1 MFLFS
6 QFRVTLSVIVAKLR
20 QTLYHK
26 LMFSIVAKLRQS
38 EGLKHSAL
46 TIFSY
51 SFASAFSALAIILI
65 SRLLGPVDFADFSV
79 AFSLSLIL
87 NRLNDFGF
95 SIVIQKIVGGEW
107 RHHKINAYLS
117 LILKYRLVISLILLM
132 LGLFF
137 ATPIASYLQISNPL
151 LIPLTFI
158 SSLPVSYFEISQV
171 TLQSL
176 AKFKLAA
183 YNYLLPSVLKFLMAL
198 MIFLLQ
204 IRNVPLIL
212 SLYMFSCLPGLIVA
226 EWLKPRWIKY
236 QLTEVFK
243 KEKPVIF
250 NLLKHSAFALI
261 AAGVIDNIDIIF
273 AKHYLSNYE
282 AGLLAGVSRIAM
294 LLYVVAYSLASVL
307 NPRVTAYHRQA
318 DFSAFLKKAWGIT
331 ALAVLGFFVSL
342 PFAPILVR
350 WTIGP
355 EYLAGMDSLI
365 VLLAVG
371 FLSIIVVPFGA
382 TFYAFRSN
390 RYFSLAAFLQLA
402 IMLLGNFIFVP
413 QLGLTASVYTRLVA
427 RVALLLLTWAMLW
440 WSYRR
445 EFGKK

>member
-1 MFLFS
+1 VGEGVEHL
-6 QFRVTLSVIVAKLR
+6 VLLLK
-20 QTLYHK
+20 TLYHK

-38 EGLKHSAL
+38 EGFKHSAL

-107 RHHKINAYLS
+107 RHHKISAYLS
-117 LILKYRLVISLILLM
+117 LILKYRLVISLVLLM

-137 ATPIASYLQISNPL
+137 ATPIASYLQINNPL

-158 SSLPVSYFEISQV
+158 SSLPVTYFEISQV

-183 YNYLLPSVLKFLMAL
+183 YNYLLPSVLKFVMAL

-204 IRNVPLIL
+204 IHNVPLIL

-243 KEKPVIF
+243 KEKAVIF

-307 NPRVTAYHRQA
+307 NPRVTAYHRQK
-318 DFSAFLKKAWGIT
+318 DFDAFLKKAWSIT
-331 ALAVLGFFVSL
+331 VLAVLGFFIVL
-342 PFAPILVR
+342 PLAPFLVK
-350 WTIGP
+350 WTIGA

-371 FLSIIVVPFGA
+371 FLSIIVAPFAA
-382 TFYAFRSN
+382 TFYAFKSN
-390 RYFSLAAFLQLA
+390 RYFSISAVLQLS
-402 IMLLGNFIFVP
+402 IMLLGNLIFVP
-413 QLGLTASVYTRLVA
+413 QFGLAGSVYTRLVA
-427 RVALLLLTWAMLW
+427 RVALLLLTWMMLW
-440 WSYRR
+440 GSYRK

>member
-1 MFLFS
+1 
-6 QFRVTLSVIVAKLR
+6 
-20 QTLYHK
+20 
-26 LMFSIVAKLRQS
+26 MFSVVAKLRQS

-51 SFASAFSALAIILI
+51 SFASGFSALAVILI

-87 NRLNDFGF
+87 TRLNDFGF

-107 RHHKINAYLS
+107 RRPKINAYLS
-117 LILKYRLVISLILLM
+117 LVLKYRLVISLLLLLM
-132 LGLFF
+132 GLLF
-137 ATPIASYLQISNPL
+137 AESIAIYLQIKNPW
-151 LIPLTFI
+151 LIPLTFVA
-158 SSLPVSYFEISQV
+158 SLPVTYFEISQV

-198 MIFLLQ
+198 TVYLLK
-204 IRNVPLIL
+204 IENVPLIL
-212 SLYMFSCLPGLIVA
+212 SLYMFSCLPGLVVA

-236 QLTEVFK
+236 QLTRIFK
-243 KEKPVIF
+243 KEQTKIF
-250 NLLKHSAFALI
+250 ALLKHSAFALI
-261 AAGVIDNIDIIF
+261 ASGVIDNIDIIF

-294 LLYVVAYSLASVL
+294 LLYVVAYSLAAVL
-307 NPRVTAYHRQA
+307 NPRVTAYRKQK
-318 DFSAFLKKAWGIT
+318 DFNAFLKKAWAIT
-331 ALAVLGFFVSL
+331 ALAVFGFFVSL
-342 PFAPILVR
+342 PFAPILVKL
-350 WTIGP
+350 TIGHQ
-355 EYLAGMDSLI
+355 YLAGMDSLI

-371 FLSIIVVPFGA
+371 FLSIVIVPFTA

-402 IMLLGNFIFVP
+402 IMLIGNFIFVP
-413 QLGLTASVYTRLVA
+413 QLGLVASVYTRLA
-427 RVALLLLTWAMLW
+427 TRVALLLLTWAMLW

-445 EFGKK
+445 EFGK

>member
-1 MFLFS
+1 
-6 QFRVTLSVIVAKLR
+6 
-20 QTLYHK
+20 
-26 LMFSIVAKLRQS
+26 MFSVVAKLRQS

-51 SFASAFSALAIILI
+51 SFASAFSALAVILI

-107 RHHKINAYLS
+107 RRPKINAYLS
-117 LILKYRLVISLILLM
+117 LVLKYRLVISLVLL
-132 LGLFF
+132 LIGLLF
-137 ATPIASYLQISNPL
+137 AENIATYLQIANPW
-151 LIPLTFI
+151 LIPLTFL

-183 YNYLLPSVLKFLMAL
+183 YNYLIPSVLKFLMAL
-198 MIFLLQ
+198 TVYLLK
-204 IRNVPLIL
+204 IESVPLIL
-212 SLYMFSCLPGLIVA
+212 SLYMFTCLPGLIVA

-236 QLTEVFK
+236 QLTEIYT
-243 KEKPVIF
+243 KEPKQIL

-282 AGLLAGVSRIAM
+282 AGLLSGVSRIAM
-294 LLYVVAYSLASVL
+294 LLYVVAYSLANVL
-307 NPRVTAYHRQA
+307 NPRVTAYHKQK
-318 DFSAFLKKAWGIT
+318 DFNAFLKKAWAIT
-331 ALAVLGFFVSL
+331 VLSVLGFFIFL
-342 PFAPILVR
+342 PIAPFLVK
-350 WTIGP
+350 WTIGA
-355 EYLAGMDSLI
+355 EYLAGLDSLT

-371 FLSIIVVPFGA
+371 FLSVIVTPFAA
-382 TFYAFRSN
+382 TFYAFKSN
-390 RYFSLAAFLQLA
+390 RYFSISAILQLA
-402 IMLLGNFIFVP
+402 IMLVGNFIFVP
-413 QLGLTASVYTRLVA
+413 QFGLAASVYTRLAA
-427 RVALLLLTWAMLW
+427 RTTLLLLTWAMLW
-440 WSYRR
+440 INYRR

>member
-1 MFLFS
+1 MF
-6 QFRVTLSVIVAKLR
+6 SVVAKLR
-20 QTLYHK
+20 H
-26 LMFSIVAKLRQS
+26 S

-51 SFASAFSALAIILI
+51 SFASAFSALAVILI

-79 AFSLSLIL
+79 AFSLCLIL

-107 RHHKINAYLS
+107 RHHKISAYLS
-117 LILKYRLVISLILLM
+117 LILKYRLVISVILM
-132 LGLFF
+132 MIGILF
-137 ATPIASYLQISNPL
+137 AEPIASYLQISNPL

-158 SSLPVSYFEISQV
+158 SSLPVTYFESAQV

-183 YNYLLPSVLKFLMAL
+183 YIYLLPSVLKFLMAL
-198 MIFLLQ
+198 GIFLLQ
-204 IRNVPLIL
+204 VKNVPLIL
-212 SLYMFSCLPGLIVA
+212 SLYLFSCLPGLVLA

-236 QLTEVFK
+236 QLTAVFK
-243 KEKPVIF
+243 KEKPIIL

-342 PFAPILVR
+342 PFAPILVK

-382 TFYAFRSN
+382 TFYAFKSN
-390 RYFSLAAFLQLA
+390 RYFSLSAFLQLT
-402 IMLLGNFIFVP
+402 IMLIGNFVFVP
-413 QLGLTASVYTRLVA
+413 HLGLVASVYTRLVA
-427 RVALLLLTWAMLW
+427 RVALLVFTWAMLW
-440 WSYRR
+440 WSYKR
-445 EFGKK
+445 EFGK

>member
-1 MFLFS
+1 
-6 QFRVTLSVIVAKLR
+6 
-20 QTLYHK
+20 
-26 LMFSIVAKLRQS
+26 MFSVVAKLRQS

-65 SRLLGPVDFADFSV
+65 SRLLGPIDFADFSV

-107 RHHKINAYLS
+107 RRPKINAYLS
-117 LILKYRLVISLILLM
+117 LVLKYRLVISLLLLLM
-132 LGLFF
+132 GLLF
-137 ATPIASYLQISNPL
+137 AENIAIYLQITNPW

-198 MIFLLQ
+198 TVYLIK
-204 IRNVPLIL
+204 IENVPLIL
-212 SLYMFSCLPGLIVA
+212 SLYMFSCLPGLVVA
-226 EWLKPRWIKY
+226 EWLKPSWIKY
-236 QLTEVFK
+236 QLAQVFK
-243 KEKPVIF
+243 KEQTKIF
-250 NLLKHSAFALI
+250 SLLKHSAFALI
-261 AAGVIDNIDIIF
+261 ASGIIDNIDIIF
-273 AKHYLSNYE
+273 AKHYLSSYE

-294 LLYVVAYSLASVL
+294 LLYVVAYSLATVL

-342 PFAPILVR
+342 PFAPILVK

>member
-1 MFLFS
+1 
-6 QFRVTLSVIVAKLR
+6 
-20 QTLYHK
+20 
-26 LMFSIVAKLRQS
+26 MFSVVAKLRQS

-107 RHHKINAYLS
+107 RRPKINAYLS
-117 LILKYRLVISLILLM
+117 LVLKYRLVISLVLL
-132 LGLFF
+132 LVGLLF
-137 ATPIASYLQISNPL
+137 AESIATYLQIANPW
-151 LIPLTFI
+151 LIPLTFL

-198 MIFLLQ
+198 TVYLLK
-204 IRNVPLIL
+204 IENVPLIL
-212 SLYMFSCLPGLIVA
+212 SLYMFSCLPGLVVA

-236 QLTEVFK
+236 QLAQVFK
-243 KEKPVIF
+243 KEQTKIF
-250 NLLKHSAFALI
+250 SLLKHSAFALI
-261 AAGVIDNIDIIF
+261 ASGIIDNIDIIF
-273 AKHYLSNYE
+273 AKHYLSSYE

-294 LLYVVAYSLASVL
+294 LLYVVAYSLATVL
-307 NPRVTAYHRQA
+307 NPRVTAYHRQK
-318 DFSAFLKKAWGIT
+318 DFSAFLKKAWAIT

-342 PFAPILVR
+342 PFAPILVK
-350 WTIGP
+350 WTIGTQ
-355 EYLAGMDSLI
+355 YLAGMDSLI

-371 FLSIIVVPFGA
+371 FLSIIIVPFSA

-390 RYFSLAAFLQLA
+390 RYFSLSAFLQLA
-402 IMLLGNFIFVP
+402 IMLVGNFVFVP
-413 QLGLTASVYTRLVA
+413 QLGLAASVYTRLAA

-440 WSYRR
+440 WSYKR
-445 EFGKK
+445 EFGK

>member
-1 MFLFS
+1 
-6 QFRVTLSVIVAKLR
+6 
-20 QTLYHK
+20 
-26 LMFSIVAKLRQS
+26 MFSIVAKLRQS

-107 RHHKINAYLS
+107 RHHKISAYLS
-117 LILKYRLVISLILLM
+117 LVLKYRLVISLILL
-132 LGLFF
+132 LVGLLF
-137 ATPIASYLQISNPL
+137 ADQIAIYLQITNPW
-151 LIPLTFI
+151 LIPLTFV
-158 SSLPVSYFEISQV
+158 SSLPVTYFEISQV

-176 AKFKLAA
+176 AKFKVAA

-198 MIFLLQ
+198 TVYLLK
-204 IRNVPLIL
+204 IDNVPLIL

-236 QLTEVFK
+236 QLTQIFK
-243 KEKPVIF
+243 KEQTKIF
-250 NLLKHSAFALI
+250 SLLKHSAFALI
-261 AAGVIDNIDIIF
+261 ASGVIDNIDIIF

-307 NPRVTAYHRQA
+307 NPRVTAYHQQK
-318 DFSAFLKKAWGIT
+318 DFNTFLKKAWGIT
-331 ALAVLGFFVSL
+331 ALAVAGFFVSL
-342 PFAPILVR
+342 PFAPILVK

-355 EYLAGMDSLI
+355 EYLAGLDSLI

-371 FLSIIVVPFGA
+371 FLSIIIVPFTA

-390 RYFSLAAFLQLA
+390 RYFSLSAILQLA
-402 IMLLGNFIFVP
+402 IMIFGNLYFVP
-413 QLGLTASVYTRLVA
+413 QFGLTASVYTRLAA

-440 WSYRR
+440 WNYRR
-445 EFGKK
+445 EFGQR